1 MHKLIDKMSI
11 CIYNIKNENIHFL
24 WRYTTMENKFI
35 QLTGKRVGRDILL
48 SVLLSIKNLFVNFR
62 IPVNHQWRH

>member
-1 MHKLIDKMSI
+1 
-11 CIYNIKNENIHFL
+11 
-24 WRYTTMENKFI
+24 MENKFI